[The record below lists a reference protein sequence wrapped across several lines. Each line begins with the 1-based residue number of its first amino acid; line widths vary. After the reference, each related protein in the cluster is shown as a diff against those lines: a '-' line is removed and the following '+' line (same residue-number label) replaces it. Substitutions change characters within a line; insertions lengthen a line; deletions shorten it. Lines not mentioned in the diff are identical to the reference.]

1 MLSEKSRV
9 IAAIAVAGVLAA
21 GCASQQ
27 GDPSTAASGDEKIT
41 LTLNLFGNMG
51 FKELYTE
58 YEAAHP
64 NIKIVERT
72 SAYNDHHRN
81 LAAHLATGQGAADV
95 EGIDTGFIARFRGQP
110 QHFVDLNRHGAEQLK
125 ARWLPWK
132 WEASVAKTGAQIGYG
147 TDVGGLAMCYRR
159 DLFEKAG
166 LPTDRDEVSRLW
178 PDWASY
184 FEAGK
189 KYTATKPEGAA
200 FFDGAAQV
208 FNAIVGQAAVG
219 YYDTSDNVVVASNP
233 EVRKAYD
240 QVLRAV
246 ADGESAKLVGSSPAW
261 NTGFAKSQ
269 FATVGCPAWML
280 AKIQDQAKEFAG
292 KWDVAAIPGG
302 GGNWGGSYLTVPA
315 QGKHVK
321 EAVELIAWL
330 TAPEQQIKVFG
341 KHGILPSTVETYQK
355 PEVTGLKHEFFNDAP
370 IGKIFTTAAL
380 NLKPQYQGP
389 RAGDIQTA
397 IRDAI
402 NRVEEGKQNGDQ
414 AWQQMLTDVERISK

>member
-1 MLSEKSRV
+1 M
-9 IAAIAVAGVLAA
+9 LAA
-21 GCASQQ
+21 GCGGSAST
-27 GDPSTAASGDEKIT
+27 GSTPAEGKIT

-51 FKELYTE
+51 FKELYTK

-81 LAAHLATGQGAADV
+81 LAAHLATGSGAADI
-95 EGIDTGFIARFRGQP
+95 EGIDTGFVAQFRSRP
-110 QHFVDLNRHGAEQLK
+110 QHFTDLRQHGADQLK
-125 ARWLPWK
+125 DRWLPWK
-132 WEASVAKTGAQIGYG
+132 WEASLAKSGAQIGYG

-166 LPTDRDEVSRLW
+166 LPTDRDEVSKLW
-178 PDWASY
+178 PDWTSY
-184 FEAGK
+184 FETGK
-189 KYTATKPEGAA
+189 RYTAKKPEGAA
-200 FFDGAAQV
+200 FFDGAPQV
-208 FNAIVGQAAVG
+208 FNAMIGQAETG
-219 YYDTSDNVVVASNP
+219 YYDTQDQVVVATNP
-233 EVRKAYD
+233 AVRSAYD
-240 QVLRAV
+240 QVIKAV

-261 NTGFAKSQ
+261 NTGFSKSQ
-269 FATVGCPAWML
+269 FATIACPAWML
-280 AKIQDQAKEFAG
+280 AKIQDQAKAFAG

-330 TAPEQQIKVFG
+330 TAPEQQIEVFT
-341 KHGILPSTVETYQK
+341 KHGILPSTLATYDK
-355 PEVTGLKHEFFNDAP
+355 PEVTGLKHEFFNNAP
-370 IGKIFTTAAL
+370 IGQIFTTAAR

-402 NRVEEGKQNGDQ
+402 NRVEEGKQDAAE
-414 AWQQMLTDVERISK
+414 AWTQMLGDVERISK

>member
-1 MLSEKSRV
+1 MPSGKLRV
-9 IAAIAVAGVLAA
+9 IAAIVAAGVLAA

-27 GDPSTAASGDEKIT
+27 GDSSTAASGDEKIT

-51 FKELYTE
+51 FKELYAE

-81 LAAHLATGQGAADV
+81 LAAHLATKQGAADI

-110 QHFVDLNRHGAEQLK
+110 QHFVDLNQHGAEQLK

-132 WEASVAKTGAQIGYG
+132 WEASVTKTGAQIGYG

-166 LPTDRDEVSRLW
+166 LPTDRDEVSKLW

-302 GGNWGGSYLTVPA
+302 GGNWGGSYLTLPA

-321 EAVELIAWL
+321 EAVELISWL

-341 KHGILPSTVETYQK
+341 KHGILPSTVETYEK

>member
-1 MLSEKSRV
+1 MFSGRMRI
-9 IAAIAVAGVLAA
+9 IAAVAAAGLLAA
-21 GCASQQ
+21 GCGSQ
-27 GDPSTAASGDEKIT
+27 GDDASAGPQGDEKIT
-41 LTLNLFGNMG
+41 LSLNLFGNMG

-81 LAAHLATGQGAADV
+81 LAAHLATKQGAGDIEA
-95 EGIDTGFIARFRGQP
+95 IDTGFIAQFRGQP
-110 QHFVDLNRHGAEQLK
+110 QHFTDLNQHGAAQLSG
-125 ARWLPWK
+125 RWLPWK
-132 WEASVAKTGAQIGYG
+132 WEASLAKTGAQIGYG

-166 LPTDRDEVSRLW
+166 LPTDRDEVSALW
-178 PDWASY
+178 PDWPSY

-189 KYTATKPEGAA
+189 KYTAKKPDGAA
-200 FFDGAAQV
+200 FYDGAAQV
-208 FNAIVGQAAVG
+208 FNAIIGQAPVG
-219 YYDTSDNVVVASNP
+219 YYDTSDKVVVAGNP

-240 QVLRAV
+240 QVLQSV
-246 ADGESAKLVGSSPAW
+246 TDGQSAKLVGSSPAW

-269 FATVGCPAWML
+269 FATIGCPAWML

-330 TAPEQQIKVFG
+330 TAPEQQIKVFS
-341 KHGILPSTVETYQK
+341 KHGILPSTVETYEK
-355 PEVTGLKHEFFNDAP
+355 PEVTGLTHQFFNDAP

-414 AWQQMLTDVERISK
+414 AWEQMLKDVERISK